1 MEETTPAHLAA
12 LLAQASAHDAG
23 DAAVVATNLAG
34 TVVYW
39 NERAE
44 SLFGWRTD
52 EALGRNILDVTPSR
66 NSIDDAARIMER
78 LGRGETW
85 TGPFIV
91 QRSDGTPIVIEITNH
106 PVRIDDRV
114 IGVIGVSRRHPRI
127 GGSPK
132 ARE

>member
-12 LLAQASAHDAG
+12 ILAQASARATG
-23 DAAVVATNLAG
+23 EAAVIATNSAG

-52 EALGRNILDVTPSR
+52 EALGRHILDVTPTR
-66 NSIDDAARIMER
+66 NSLDEAARIMER
-78 LGRGETW
+78 LIRGETW

-106 PVRIDDRV
+106 PVMVEDRV
-114 IGVIGVSRRHPRI
+114 VGIIGVSRRHPR
-127 GGSPK
+127 GPSPN
-132 ARE
+132 RTVD